1 MRIRII
7 LLIVALAVGI
17 STGAQGRGWAAQVE
31 TASLAV
37 REVIEEINKHPVKA
51 ISDYREVIKGVKGDC
66 LLKTSRGYFLIKG
79 D

>member
-7 LLIVALAVGI
+7 LLIAALAVGI
-17 STGAQGRGWAAQVE
+17 SAGVQGRGGAAQVE

-37 REVIEEINKHPVKA
+37 GEVIEEINKHPVKTL
-51 ISDYREVIKGVKGDC
+51 SDYQEVIKGVKGDC
-66 LLKTSRGYFLIKG
+66 LFKTSRGYFLIKG